1 MAKLNIKQEQ
11 NVDDNIMLF
20 SIGLP
25 IRFNLGNEIVEHSVP
40 VTRKAEDFYF
50 KLRSAPKV
58 VRVDPDLTILAETS
72 FSPSVE
78 MHHNQLK
85 DTEDTIGRI
94 LAVEALGK
102 RKDKT
107 SVAKLKDALN
117 NDKFYGVRVAA
128 SKALRNVDTELAL
141 GALID
146 SAKQTDA
153 RVRRQVISD
162 IGSFYDPS
170 SLETL
175 KTSLKYE
182 ANPGVQATAI
192 RSLAGFGDK
201 EASTLIRDALKA
213 NSYRHQVA
221 DAAISAMRTQDD
233 PSEIKYLLTALRRDR
248 SKFTSRGY
256 GSGLKAL
263 GYLTR
268 NENDKSNVRNFLL
281 EQLGHPNSRI
291 NLATIESLGEL
302 GDPSAISSLE
312 KVASGRE
319 DSASKIKAEKAIEK
333 LRSGRKPVDD
343 FKNLRKELSDLK
355 KSNESLEK
363 KREELRK
370 TLTPIKPEDT
380 NRDSAED

>member
-1 MAKLNIKQEQ
+1 
-11 NVDDNIMLF
+11 MLF
-20 SIGLP
+20 SISLP
-25 IRFNLGNEIVEHSVP
+25 IRFNLGNEIVEHNVP
-40 VTRKAEDFYF
+40 TRKAEDFYF

-78 MHHNQLK
+78 MLHNQLN

-153 RVRRQVISD
+153 RVRSSHFD

-175 KTSLKYE
+175 KTSLKNE

-233 PSEIKYLLTALRRDR
+233 PSRNQI
-248 SKFTSRGY
+248 FTHSI
-256 GSGLKAL
+256 
-263 GYLTR
+263 T
-268 NENDKSNVRNFLL
+268 
-281 EQLGHPNSRI
+281 
-291 NLATIESLGEL
+291 
-302 GDPSAISSLE
+302 
-312 KVASGRE
+312 
-319 DSASKIKAEKAIEK
+319 
-333 LRSGRKPVDD
+333 
-343 FKNLRKELSDLK
+343 
-355 KSNESLEK
+355 
-363 KREELRK
+363 
-370 TLTPIKPEDT
+370 
-380 NRDSAED
+380 